1 MIFARTCNVASV
13 SGHFMSLSLLRVA
26 TPFATVLVYPLLIFP
41 YICAN
46 IH

>member
-41 YICAN
+41 
-46 IH
+46 